1 MERDKLITWPAVEA
15 MIAEGHIIVIYEG
28 NVLRL
33 DSWLEKHPGGRL
45 AILHMVGRDAT
56 DEINVYHPVAVC
68 NTMKAYRIGRL
79 AGPWINMTPPIR
91 GGVYPSEKT
100 SINSRLISE
109 EPDDCNSNVDEIGST
124 SSLGLPSDQT
134 SLTSACSSADED
146 ELLGLSSGVKP
157 SSPETGVRRRLQR
170 EGLEGTVSD
179 AACPATTN
187 QISLTPAQFTD
198 LAVQNDIKRGIRDY
212 PPLDPA
218 VQQDIIQKYRVLQRR
233 IEDEGLYECPYLEYA
248 KELIRYT
255 VLFTISMVALY
266 YRWYMTSA
274 TFLGLFWHQIMFT
287 AHDAGHTAIT
297 HNFVFDS
304 LIAIFIAD
312 FCCGLSMGWWKSSH
326 NVHHLVTNQP
336 EHDPDIQN
344 IPLFATCPSFFR
356 SLRSTYYDFTFIWD
370 AAAEFLVPYQKYTY
384 YPVMGIAR
392 FNLYLLSW
400 LHVLSRKSWRGR
412 TQAAPR
418 LLMSTEI
425 AFMACYWFLFGYLL
439 LWRALPTWTVRVA
452 FVLVSHVVTM
462 PLHVQITLSHWGM
475 STADLGESE
484 SFPQRQLR
492 TTMDVD
498 CPAWLDFVHGGLQF
512 QAVHHLFPRLP
523 RHNLR
528 RAQVLVREFCSDTGI
543 PYSILGF
550 VDGNGKVLSRL
561 DEVAEQVAHLIAC
574 QKHMAATGES
584 GLI

>member
-1 MERDKLITWPAVEA
+1 
-15 MIAEGHIIVIYEG
+15 
-28 NVLRL
+28 
-33 DSWLEKHPGGRL
+33 
-45 AILHMVGRDAT
+45 
-56 DEINVYHPVAVC
+56 
-68 NTMKAYRIGRL
+68 
-79 AGPWINMTPPIR
+79 MTPPIR
-91 GGVYPSEKT
+91 GGVYRNEEP
-100 SINSRLISE
+100 SINNRLISE
-109 EPDDCNSNVDEIGST
+109 EPDDCNSNADEIDST

-134 SLTSACSSADED
+134 SITSACSSAEED
-146 ELLGLSSGVKP
+146 ELSGLSSGVKP
-157 SSPETGVRRRLQR
+157 SSPQAGVRRRLQR
-170 EGLEGTVSD
+170 GCFEGTISE
-179 AACPATTN
+179 AACPATN
-187 QISLTPAQFTD
+187 QIPLSRAQFTD
-198 LAVQNDIKRGIRDY
+198 LAVQYDIERGIQDY
-212 PPLDPA
+212 PSLDPA

-233 IEDEGLYECPYLEYA
+233 IEDQGLYECPYLEYA

-255 VLFTISMVALY
+255 TLFAVSMVALY

-274 TFLGLFWHQIMFT
+274 AFLGLFWHQIMFT

-297 HNFVFDS
+297 HNFVFDT
-304 LIAIFIAD
+304 LIALFIAD
-312 FCCGLSMGWWKSSH
+312 FCCGLSMGWWKMQSARMW
-326 NVHHLVTNQP
+326 LTLYQ

-344 IPLFATCPSFFR
+344 IPLFATGPSFFR

-400 LHVLSRKSWRGR
+400 LHVLSPRSSALSSSRG
-412 TQAAPR
+412 AAWIRP
-418 LLMSTEI
+418 TEI

-452 FVLVSHVVTM
+452 FVLVSHIVTM

-475 STADLGESE
+475 STAELGESE

-528 RAQVLVREFCSDTGI
+528 KAQVLVREFCSDTGI

-550 VDGNGKVLSRL
+550 VDGNKKVLSRL

-584 GLI
+584 GLV

>member
-1 MERDKLITWPAVEA
+1 
-15 MIAEGHIIVIYEG
+15 
-28 NVLRL
+28 
-33 DSWLEKHPGGRL
+33 
-45 AILHMVGRDAT
+45 
-56 DEINVYHPVAVC
+56 
-68 NTMKAYRIGRL
+68 
-79 AGPWINMTPPIR
+79 MTPPIR
-91 GGVYPSEKT
+91 GGVYSSEEA
-100 SINSRLISE
+100 SINNRLTSE
-109 EPDDCNSNVDEIGST
+109 EPDDCNSNADEIDST

-146 ELLGLSSGVKP
+146 ELLRLSSGVKP
-157 SSPETGVRRRLQR
+157 SSPQAGIRRRLQR
-170 EGLEGTVSD
+170 EGFEGTVSD

-187 QISLTPAQFTD
+187 QIPLSPAEFTD
-198 LAVQNDIKRGIRDY
+198 LAVQHGIERDIQDY
-212 PPLDPA
+212 PSLDPA

-233 IEDEGLYECPYLEYA
+233 IEEEGLYECRYSQYG
-248 KELIRYT
+248 KELVRYT
-255 VLFTISMVALY
+255 ILFTISMVALY

-274 TFLGLFWHQIMFT
+274 IFLGLFWHQIMFT

-297 HNFVFDS
+297 HNFVFDT
-304 LIAIFIAD
+304 LIAVFIAD

-344 IPLFATCPSFFR
+344 VPLFATCPSFFR

-370 AAAEFLVPYQKYTY
+370 AAADFLVPYQKYTY

-400 LHVLSRKSWRGR
+400 LHVLSPKSTALSSSRG
-412 TQAAPR
+412 AAWIRP
-418 LLMSTEI
+418 TEI

-475 STADLGESE
+475 STAELGESE

-550 VDGNGKVLSRL
+550 VDGNKKVLSRL

-574 QKHMAATGES
+574 QKHMATTGES